1 VRLCARTP
9 SVPRSQNSTITQ
21 SSEHASARAPLALG
35 MPVLDTESQDFEGCC
50 SASVWRPSFTERGSR
65 ERLLYLRARARRRS
79 ARAAGQRTQILD
91 LTSASAPPA
100 RARTPDAAANRRPT
114 SACAAGAAQPGRCR
128 ARLRTSQ
135 GTGRR
140 ARARAHQEK
149 ASVRSTHGWPP
160 PEVSVA
166 SSGSEP
172 LKRTLVTSRM
182 TWRARRACHAGRW
195 SRPLRTRR
203 LHTRPALRVFARPR
217 LAPLTGRLAAAVA
230 REEGLPPQH
239 ILAWHAS
246 VRAPQGWPSGGVP

>member
-1 VRLCARTP
+1 
-9 SVPRSQNSTITQ
+9 
-21 SSEHASARAPLALG
+21 
-35 MPVLDTESQDFEGCC
+35 M
-50 SASVWRPSFTERGSR
+50 
-65 ERLLYLRARARRRS
+65 
-79 ARAAGQRTQILD
+79 
-91 LTSASAPPA
+91 
-100 RARTPDAAANRRPT
+100 
-114 SACAAGAAQPGRCR
+114 
-128 ARLRTSQ
+128 
-135 GTGRR
+135 
-140 ARARAHQEK
+140 
-149 ASVRSTHGWPP
+149 RSTHGWPP